1 MKELSIF
8 IDESGDFG
16 ELKEKPS
23 YYLVTMVFH
32 EQNENIDDEIRKL
45 DASIKESGFEI
56 DYIHTGPVI
65 RREAYFE
72 NYSLDERRKLL
83 YKILNFYNRCPICHD
98 TAIVNRKD
106 APDKISLSGKLAKE
120 INKMIARHQDY
131 FGSFDKIIV
140 YTEYVVKIYA
150 KGLSNEEIKK
160 VTDGVELVDS
170 ETDSSIEWE
179 DLSEPNYSF
188 LAELDDV
195 CVIPDDNI
203 LWDTGDNL
211 LNINTKNVSIN
222 ILDYHFE
229 DSVPDDPDHPGKV
242 YTALKNGYSNS
253 AFDDNGNVTDH
264 YVYLVVHVMVQN
276 NHDSEYEYLANSLS
290 VRFGYSANDPEHY
303 MNELLYS
310 SAQQSE
316 HPVTHLHYMFEANEV
331 YEAYYYFTVERESFE
346 DDSKLCMLL
355 SDEDGAWGYDK
366 DDYIVVLNKSK

>member
-45 DASIKESGFEI
+45 DASIKKSGFEI

-140 YTEYVVKIYA
+140 YYDY
-150 KGLSNEEIKK
+150 GQS
-160 VTDGVELVDS
+160 EL
-170 ETDSSIEWE
+170 SSILNAVFSLLFNDVEFRKA
-179 DLSEPNYSF
+179 EPQKYRLLQVADF
-188 LAELDDV
+188 V
-195 CVIPDDNI
+195 C
-203 LWDTGDNL
+203 
-211 LNINTKNVSIN
+211 
-222 ILDYHFE
+222 
-229 DSVPDDPDHPGKV
+229 
-242 YTALKNGYSNS
+242 
-253 AFDDNGNVTDH
+253 
-264 YVYLVVHVMVQN
+264 
-276 NHDSEYEYLANSLS
+276 SL
-290 VRFGYSANDPEHY
+290 
-303 MNELLYS
+303 ELLQIKRNEKRLS
-310 SAQQSE
+310 KSE
-316 HPVTHLHYMFEANEV
+316 EKFFYKPQELKKTFLM
-331 YEAYYYFTVERESFE
+331 S
-346 DDSKLCMLL
+346 
-355 SDEDGAWGYDK
+355 
-366 DDYIVVLNKSK
+366 LNKKRI